1 MRVGIQLKYKVL
13 GGDYMKKIGKLI
25 PILVCGFL
33 LASGS
38 ALAVKGLTDSIDREA
53 QATTDHGNYNLTY
66 LTSSTGETI
75 SAYDPNGNS
84 APSAGD
90 WTVSYTPV
98 GGSGGCFINGV
109 DAGALLATKVSQRDI
124 CFRFSAAPVGKT
136 FTEADAGS
144 YITLKGTWQTE
155 YEGEVHTFTISP
167 TFSRQWTGT
176 EWVPYYDYDLEDYDL
191 VSMRDCGMRDYAT
204 EAISTEDGY
213 NQNGLRKNGF
223 APTSTTNSWAFQ
235 FKFKAEDAMDDQ
247 VTIRVGCNGA
257 WATGHNLRLRYN
269 NTWGP
274 QPGGAFF
281 IEDCNDDAVVQSSGE
296 IDSAI
301 VAETTYLIEFGLIK
315 IKNSSNYLAFLKKDG
330 WFLKACEWTID
341 ASDMTTRV
349 SINYPGADC
358 SFSNSLSQFWGNE
371 ALAYDSNPSN
381 PYFSLTYD
389 PIPEIATFGEYCLP
403 YEDDNILYNGAQ
415 IAKNKANYFK
425 KVDAKKFYF
434 GLGTDLF
441 TTPVAGDT
449 LTIRGAF
456 KFVTAELKIY
466 KFSVLENTWVF
477 DGETWNEYALDK
489 LQTSTADQLEEGN
502 LLLNIGRTRPDSN
515 HASSVKQFDQGVVW
529 DENTGEEIDT
539 LVYKKDANN
548 HTGIY
553 FTSSDSSTHGEY
565 RVYFPQNGYKTET
578 KAYAMTQLTFD
589 YIYENEGT
597 ITAQD
602 RNHSLTEDGY
612 YVPAPASGSVI
623 NNFTVQALVK
633 YCKDGNMYHD
643 IEVELIND
651 GCLHSVT
658 VNLAYSEVM
667 GFAFVL
673 WNFDGTFF
681 MSNVHA
687 DYQEYNA
694 NLESFVGNS
703 LKMYS
708 YVGNGQCADYYAGAK
723 TAYAALTA
731 DEKALFANYAG
742 YGSAKARLEAWA
754 RANGE
759 TFDAAAGTFTPN
771 GAGSILNL
779 KNNNNVVV
787 IVVASTAL
795 IAASLLGVLLVLRK
809 RRYSK

>member
-1 MRVGIQLKYKVL
+1 MRVGIQFKYKVL
-13 GGDYMKKIGKLI
+13 GGDYMKKFGKLI

-66 LTSSTGETI
+66 LPDSTGATLN
-75 SAYDPNGNS
+75 AYDPNGNS
-84 APSAGD
+84 APFAGN

-144 YITLKGTWQTE
+144 YVTLTGTWETVID
-155 YEGEVHTFTISP
+155 GETHTFTISP
-167 TFSRQWTGT
+167 AFSRQWTGT
-176 EWVPYYDYDLEDYDL
+176 EWVAYYDYDLEDYDL
-191 VSMRDCGMRDYAT
+191 VSLRDCGITDH
-204 EAISTEDGY
+204 EQKAIDTNLTY
-213 NQNGLRKNGF
+213 NQEGLRKNGF
-223 APTSTTNSWAFQ
+223 APTSETSSWAFQ
-235 FKFKAEDAMDDQ
+235 FKFKAEDSMDDQ
-247 VTIRVGCNGA
+247 VTIRVGCNGTG
-257 WATGHNLRLRYN
+257 ATGHFVQFKFN

-274 QPGGAFF
+274 SGAMFL
-281 IEDCNDDAVVQSSGE
+281 EEYNGDTLVQSSGE
-296 IDSAI
+296 VDTAI
-301 VAETTYLIEFGLIK
+301 TAGVTYLLEIGLIK
-315 IKNSSNYLAFLKKDG
+315 IKNSSNYLSFIKKDG
-330 WFLKACEWTID
+330 YFLKAAEWVID
-341 ASDMTTRV
+341 PTDMTSRV
-349 SINYPGADC
+349 GFTYGGNDC
-358 SFSNSLSQFWGNE
+358 SFINTLSQYWGTE
-371 ALAYDSNPSN
+371 AFVYDGNPSS
-381 PYFSLTYD
+381 PYFTLTYD
-389 PIPEIATFGEYCLP
+389 PIPELSNWTDYCLP
-403 YEDDNILYNGAQ
+403 YEDDNILYNGVAVAANQ
-415 IAKNKANYFK
+415 VNYLKKTGAKQ
-425 KVDAKKFYF
+425 FYF
-434 GLGTDLF
+434 GLGTDLGI
-441 TTPVAGDT
+441 TPAFGDI

-456 KFVTAELKIY
+456 KFVTSILNVY

-477 DGETWNEYALDK
+477 DGTTWKEYEIAK
-489 LQTSTADQLEEGN
+489 LEPSTAAQLEEGN
-502 LLLNIGRTRPDSN
+502 LLLNIGRTRPDGN

-529 DENTGEEIDT
+529 DANTGEEIDT

-589 YIYENEGT
+589 YMYKNDGT
-597 ITAQD
+597 ITAQN
-602 RNHSLTEDGY
+602 RNHSISEDGY
-612 YVPAPASGSVI
+612 YVPAPAEGSVI

-633 YCKDGNMYHD
+633 YGFGNNMYHD

-731 DEKALFANYAG
+731 DEKALFATYAG

-759 TFDAAAGTFTPN
+759 TFDAVAGTFTPN

-809 RRYSK
+809 RRYNK

>member
-1 MRVGIQLKYKVL
+1 
-13 GGDYMKKIGKLI
+13 MKKIGRII
-25 PILVCGFL
+25 PILACGFL

-38 ALAVKGLTDSIDREA
+38 LLAIKGLTDSIDREA
-53 QATTDHGNYNLTY
+53 LATTDHGNYNLTY
-66 LTSSTGETI
+66 LTSSDGSYI
-75 SAYDPNGNS
+75 NAYDPNGNS
-84 APSAGD
+84 APSAGN
-90 WTVSYTPV
+90 WTVSYHPV

-109 DAGALLATKVSQRDI
+109 DAGNVVATKVSERDI
-124 CFRFSAAPVGKT
+124 AFQLIAAPIGKT
-136 FTEADAGS
+136 FGADDAGT
-144 YITLKGTWQTE
+144 YITFKGTWETQ
-155 YEGEVHTFTISP
+155 YEGDTHTFTISP
-167 TFSRQWTGT
+167 AFSRQWTGT
-176 EWVPYYDYDLEDYDL
+176 EWVAYYDYDLEDYDL
-191 VSMRDCGMRDYAT
+191 VSMRDCGMRDYT
-204 EAISTEDGY
+204 KESISTEDAY
-213 NQNGLRKNGF
+213 TQDGLRKNGF
-223 APTSTTNSWAFQ
+223 AVTNATNSWAFQ
-235 FKFKAEDAMDDQ
+235 FNFKPEDGMDDA
-247 VTIRVGCNGA
+247 VVIRVGCNDQ
-257 WATGHNLRLRYN
+257 WASGHNIRFKYN
-269 NTWGP
+269 NMWGP
-274 QPGGAFF
+274 AGAMFL
-281 IEDCNDDAVVQSSGE
+281 EECSGDDVLQTMGE
-296 IDSAI
+296 IDTDLSGGVNYVFEI
-301 VAETTYLIEFGLIK
+301 GLVK
-315 IKNSSNYLAFLKKDG
+315 IKNSTKYFAYVKKDNY
-330 WFLKACEWTID
+330 FLKACEWEID
-341 ASDMTTRV
+341 TSDMTSRV
-349 SINYPGADC
+349 SINYPGSDC
-358 SFSNSLSQFWGNE
+358 SFSNTLSQYWGNE
-371 ALAYDSNPSN
+371 ALAYDSNPSS
-381 PYFSLTYD
+381 PYFTLTYD
-389 PIPEIATFGEYCLP
+389 PIPELSSWGEYCLP
-403 YEDDNILYNGAQ
+403 YEDDNILYNGIQ
-415 IAKNKANYFK
+415 IAKNKVNYFK
-425 KVDAKKFYF
+425 KTGAKQFYF
-434 GLGTDLF
+434 GLGTDLA
-441 TTPVAGDT
+441 TTPAAGDT

-466 KFSVLENTWVF
+466 KFSVLENTWIY
-477 DGETWNEYALDK
+477 DGTTWKVYEIAK
-489 LQTSTADQLEEGN
+489 LEPSTADQLEEGN
-502 LLLNIGRTRPDSN
+502 LLLNIGRTRPDGN

-529 DENTGEEIDT
+529 DANTGEEIDT

-589 YIYENEGT
+589 YMYKNDGT
-597 ITAQD
+597 ITAQN
-602 RNHSLTEDGY
+602 RNHSISEDGY
-612 YVPAPASGSVI
+612 YVPAPAEGSVV

-633 YCKDGNMYHD
+633 YGFGNNMYHD

-708 YVGNGQCADYYAGAK
+708 YVGNGQCASYYADAK
-723 TAYAALTA
+723 AAYANLTA
-731 DEKALFANYAG
+731 DEKALFATYAG